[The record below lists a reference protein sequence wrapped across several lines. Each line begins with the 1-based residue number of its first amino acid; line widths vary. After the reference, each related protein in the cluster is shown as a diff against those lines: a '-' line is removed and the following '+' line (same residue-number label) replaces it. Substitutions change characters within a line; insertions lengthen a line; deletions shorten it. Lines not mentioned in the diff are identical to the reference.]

1 MIDIPIGSD
10 AARRLGTLGR
20 SQTMAQSSILGRV
33 GQLVRANVNA
43 LIDSAED
50 PERMLDQ
57 MVRDYTDSIR
67 EAEEA
72 VAQTIGNLRLQE
84 DDAKEAGEAATE
96 WGSKA
101 AAASNKADEMRAAGS
116 TAEADRFDNLAK
128 IALKRQI
135 SYEEQVKAFG
145 PQIEQQT
152 ALVTQLKDGL
162 NVMRAKREELVQKKD
177 QLIARA
183 KMAQAQMQV
192 QQSIKSVNIM
202 DPTSEVA
209 RFEERIRHEEAQAR
223 GMQEVAASSLDA
235 QFASLDDAADDLD
248 VEARLAALKKGG

>member
-1 MIDIPIGSD
+1 
-10 AARRLGTLGR
+10 
-20 SQTMAQSSILGRV
+20 MAQSSVLGRV
-33 GQLVRANVNA
+33 GQLVRANINA
-43 LIDSAED
+43 LIDGAED
-50 PERMLDQ
+50 PEKMLDQ
-57 MVRDYTDSIR
+57 MVRDYTESIR

-84 DDAKEAGEAATE
+84 DDAKEAGDAAVE

-101 AAASNKADEMRAAGS
+101 AAASKRADELRAAGN
-116 TAEADRFDNLAK
+116 TADADRFDGLAK

-135 SYEEQVKAFG
+135 GYEDQVKAFG

-152 ALVTQLKDGL
+152 ALVSQLKDGL
-162 NVMRAKREELVQKKD
+162 NVMRTKREELVQKKD

-192 QQSIKSVNIM
+192 QQSIKSVDIM

-209 RFEERIRHEEAQAR
+209 RFEDRIRHEEAQAR

-235 QFASLDDAADDLD
+235 QFASLDDASDDLD
-248 VEARLAALKKGG
+248 VDARLAALKKGG

>member
-1 MIDIPIGSD
+1 
-10 AARRLGTLGR
+10 
-20 SQTMAQSSILGRV
+20 MAHSSIIGRV
-33 GQLVRANVNA
+33 GQLVRANINA
-43 LIDSAED
+43 LLDSAED

-84 DDAKEAGEAATE
+84 DDAKEAGEAASE
-96 WGSKA
+96 WGQKA
-101 AAASNKADEMRAAGS
+101 AAASRKADEMRAAGN
-116 TAEADRFDNLAK
+116 ADADRFDGLAR

-135 SYEEQVKAFG
+135 GFEEQVKAFG

-152 ALVTQLKDGL
+152 ALVEQLKSGL
-162 NVMRAKREELVQKKD
+162 NVMREKREELVQKKD

-183 KMAQAQMQV
+183 KMAQAQVQV

-209 RFEERIRHEEAQAR
+209 RFEERIRREEAQAK
-223 GMQEVAASSLDA
+223 GMTEVAASSLDA
-235 QFASLDDAADDLD
+235 QFDSLDDAADD
-248 VEARLAALKKGG
+248 VEVDSRLAALKQGG